1 MTSYRTAM
9 TALHSAVL
17 LFALSGLFGKWLTVS
32 PTIIVFGRAFFAAIT
47 LAIFIGVIQ
56 KQPLKLAGKTLLV
69 MALSGAILALHW
81 LSFFHAIQVSNVAIG
96 LITFATFP
104 IFVSLLEPLCFKES
118 FQKKSL
124 YQAILTLIGVAL
136 VLPLQSLSESV
147 VSGIFWGVLSALL
160 FAALAILNRQYVR
173 KVSPHAVAFYQN
185 LFASIALIPLI
196 VFSDYRPT
204 YSELSLLV
212 LLGVIFTAFAHSLYN
227 LALTRLNAV
236 TVSIGVSLEPIY
248 GILAAFIFLNETL
261 TPIMIFGASM
271 VILVNVWAAKT
282 AN

>member
-81 LSFFHAIQVSNVAIG
+81 LSFFHAVQVSNVAIG

-118 FQKKSL
+118 FQKNLCIK
-124 YQAILTLIGVAL
+124 
-136 VLPLQSLSESV
+136 
-147 VSGIFWGVLSALL
+147 
-160 FAALAILNRQYVR
+160 QY
-173 KVSPHAVAFYQN
+173 
-185 LFASIALIPLI
+185 
-196 VFSDYRPT
+196 
-204 YSELSLLV
+204 
-212 LLGVIFTAFAHSLYN
+212 
-227 LALTRLNAV
+227 
-236 TVSIGVSLEPIY
+236 
-248 GILAAFIFLNETL
+248 
-261 TPIMIFGASM
+261 
-271 VILVNVWAAKT
+271 
-282 AN
+282 